1 MKKFTAAALAIAMG
15 FGLVFAEDANP
26 ESKGRIASLS
36 SAAGTISF
44 GAWGRSTFMIG
55 QKSVGTKIDVTPN
68 ISDNAAAA
76 AALNAN
82 PAAFGP
88 AYAAGGFEGVADAL
102 RTYGMMETVRG
113 QAADTVTSQLAG
125 QGVSS
130 SDTSDSDGF
139 VQVAPNWSYGSRVG
153 FWIVGRTND
162 EKWGF
167 DFNLDSDARALF
179 VQALNKVSGDDSQ
192 VSKNEDGKYA
202 VAIGDQAKIWGMFDA
217 GVGDI
222 KVAFGKMRESELRG
236 VVGDFGQRETMKS
249 NGDSDCKSED
259 DIFHEFWPNMG
270 IFTSFKG
277 KEDSALKGLYVAA
290 CADLAG
296 LVNGNDEYRTS
307 FGNAASQL
315 QGAIGY
321 TIADLV
327 TVKSQFIADSIEA
340 NNYRYKTSKYK
351 AARDAGFNY
360 SSFAGLWE
368 FGIDWLGFAGG
379 AKNLSQVDLQKTPN
393 ANIIQ
398 LGVKVPMMIDEDLR
412 QYDPE
417 KFYNYYACL
426 GTMGVIQQGFILYKA
441 HIWGGQGVSNLTQYT
456 DIGTGSGLLDYTGNA
471 ADILM
476 AGFDALAEVCLNPFG
491 AQNHFL
497 GLSFNYSITN
507 ATADGNCKVN
517 GQANVV
523 NDLKMQSHT
532 FGIEAYFKR
541 TFAANNYFF
550 VGAADRVQIDTMD
563 GSLDLSSNFGNQ
575 KASADLSYKKVTNM
589 FYIPVGVE
597 MFF

>member
-1 MKKFTAAALAIAMG
+1 MKKLTAAALAIAMG

-26 ESKGRIASLS
+26 ESKGQIASLS

-55 QKSVGTKIDVTPN
+55 QKSTSTEITVTPKSTATFDGAVSMATSGTMTG
-68 ISDNAAAA
+68 SDMINS
-76 AALNAN
+76 ALASMNVKN
-82 PAAFGP
+82 
-88 AYAAGGFEGVADAL
+88 
-102 RTYGMMETVRG
+102 T
-113 QAADTVTSQLAG
+113 
-125 QGVSS
+125 
-130 SDTSDSDGF
+130 DTSDSDGF

-153 FWIVGRTND
+153 FWIVGRTLD

-217 GVGDI
+217 GVGDV

-296 LVNGNDEYRTS
+296 LVNGNDEYRAS
-307 FGNAASQL
+307 LGDAASQL

-379 AKNLSQVDLQKTPN
+379 AKNLGQVDLQKTPN

-456 DIGTGSGLLDYTGNA
+456 DITGSGNGLLNFTGNA

-497 GLSFNYSITN
+497 GLSFNYSLTN
-507 ATADGNCKVN
+507 AEADGKCNV
-517 GQANVV
+517 GVV
-523 NDLKMQSHT
+523 NNLKMQSHT

-550 VGAADRVQIDTMD
+550 IGAADRVQIDTMD
-563 GSLDLSSNFGNQ
+563 GTMDMQPAFAGN
-575 KASADLSYKKVTNM
+575 AATAGLAPYAAGVTADLSYKNVTNM